1 MNLKKSFKQIL
12 TSNFD
17 LESNIHTVSA
27 NNIKTILNVPNYSY
41 HDATIS
47 NFGGISVGSDDNSLY
62 AVKSGDERT
71 AVLYYFANIYDTA
84 YVQGTEGP
92 LRIIFPNSYL
102 AHANSMTVDDDYIY
116 IAMWGDKPSN
126 EDKKNKIMRIK
137 RKYVP
142 LLKDEAVVHK
152 IPCSN
157 DMYEVTLKTGKK
169 VNFCQELNVT
179 YSDGDIYPFSITQIA
194 VCLQDKANGITKFIM
209 NAGMNLSNNRNY
221 TIATL
226 KQDRITV
233 EKDEYFTLTHK
244 FPKDMITSQDIFYD
258 SEYGLYVLFWAYNGT
273 SKKGSPI
280 KNYIVRYN
288 INPFKNNV
296 NSKLAQFE
304 PSSIVSVHAR
314 ASQYKKYEIESLAF
328 VCRDQYRNK
337 LAKPQII
344 FSVNSEIG
352 RNSNIDS
359 VEEIIYNS
367 KDAAVVNLYSSFWEY
382 SEF

>member
-17 LESNIHTVSA
+17 TVSDIHSVSA
-27 NNIKTILNVPNYSY
+27 NNIRTILNVPNYSY
-41 HDATIS
+41 HDVTVS
-47 NFGGISVGSDDNSLY
+47 NFGGISVGLDDNSSY
-62 AVKSGDERT
+62 AVKSGDERA
-71 AVLYYFANIYDTA
+71 AVLYYFNNIYDTA
-84 YVQGTEGP
+84 YVQGTKTP

-142 LLKDEAVVHK
+142 LVKDEAVVHK

-157 DMYEVTLKTGKK
+157 DMYEVTLNTGRK
-169 VNFCQELNVT
+169 VNFCQEFSVT

-194 VCLQDKANGITKFIM
+194 ACSQDKANCITKFIM

-226 KQDRITV
+226 KKDRITV

-244 FPKDMITSQDIFYD
+244 LPRDMITSQDIFYN
-258 SEYGLYVLFWAYNGT
+258 SEYGLYVLFWAYNGA

-288 INPFKNNV
+288 INPLKNNT
-296 NSKLAQFE
+296 SRKFAQIE

-314 ASQYKKYEIESLAF
+314 ASQYKKYEMESLAF
-328 VCRDQYRNK
+328 VCRDKYKNK
-337 LAKPQII
+337 LAKPRFI
-344 FSVNSEIG
+344 FSVNSEID
-352 RNSNIDS
+352 RNSNTDS
-359 VEEIIYNS
+359 IEEIIYNS
-367 KDAAVVNLYSSFWEY
+367 KDSAVVNLYSNFWKY